1 MTPAMSIARRIP
13 CLRDRHRNSRT
24 SASRR
29 ARPVAPFR
37 TGAAARRTRCS
48 PAARIDPRA
57 SRQPLQQ
64 QPALVERAAG
74 DGELAALEIGD
85 LVDRRPRRRHH
96 GAERARRRI
105 EDEVV
110 AERAFARDP
119 QPVRQHHVGRA
130 ALERDLAGLGRG
142 ELERLDP
149 QIGFAVE
156 AVRLDDVEPQDSVPA
171 CTAATWMRS
180 AAVAL
185 VAANARAATAA
196 ICRPTGISCHP
207 KSGGRRSRN
216 SPQHSIRKT
225 PGSKP
230 RSASISYDA
239 APRSRVPARI

>member
-1 MTPAMSIARRIP
+1 MLACR
-13 CLRDRHRNSRT
+13 LE
-24 SASRR
+24 
-29 ARPVAPFR
+29 
-37 TGAAARRTRCS
+37 
-48 PAARIDPRA
+48 IDPRA

-156 AVRLDDVEPQDSVPA
+156 AVRLDDVEPQDSVPVL
-171 CTAATWMRS
+171 CTATRMRS

-185 VAANARAATAA
+185 VAANARQRQQRYAGRQAFLVT
-196 ICRPTGISCHP
+196 RK

-216 SPQHSIRKT
+216 SPHSIRKT